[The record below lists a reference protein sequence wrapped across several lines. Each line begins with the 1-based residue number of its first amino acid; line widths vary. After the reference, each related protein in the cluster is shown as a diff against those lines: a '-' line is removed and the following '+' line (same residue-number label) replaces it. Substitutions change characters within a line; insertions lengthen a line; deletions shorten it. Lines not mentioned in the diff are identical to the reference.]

1 MMSDRET
8 AQKISAAWGRDDELE
23 FEHYLKQVR
32 MGHSLCDP
40 NRRRRSDQSYLS
52 DGSLER
58 DSLER
63 MLWISNR
70 ANPLIFSESPNT
82 L

>member
-1 MMSDRET
+1 MSDQKT
-8 AQKISAAWGRDDELE
+8 AQKIAAAWGRDDELE

-40 NRRRRSDQSYLS
+40 NRRRRSDLSYLY
-52 DGSLER
+52 GILER
-58 DSLER
+58 DSSER
-63 MLWISNR
+63 MLWISNL
-70 ANPLIFSESPNT
+70 ANPLIFSEEPQT